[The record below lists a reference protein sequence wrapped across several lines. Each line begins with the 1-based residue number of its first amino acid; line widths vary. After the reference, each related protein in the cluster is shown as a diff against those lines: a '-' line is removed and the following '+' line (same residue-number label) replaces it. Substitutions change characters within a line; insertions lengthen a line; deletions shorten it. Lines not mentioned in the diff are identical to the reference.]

1 MGIGRGVQVGRG
13 QEEDARGGVQEEG
26 GTVKRVQELEF
37 REAGPS
43 LECTEYVWGALK
55 EKKDC
60 DALGLVDFTAHEK

>member
-1 MGIGRGVQVGRG
+1 MH
-13 QEEDARGGVQEEG
+13 EEG
-26 GTVKRVQELEF
+26 CRRRGAVKRVQELEC
-37 REAGPS
+37 RETGPS